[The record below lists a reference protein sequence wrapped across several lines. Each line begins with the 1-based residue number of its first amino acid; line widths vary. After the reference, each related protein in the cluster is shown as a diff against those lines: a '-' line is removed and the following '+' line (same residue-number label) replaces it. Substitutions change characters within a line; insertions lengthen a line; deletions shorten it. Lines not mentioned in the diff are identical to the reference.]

1 MGEATIY
8 EKKGHVAILTMNR
21 PDAMNAMNA
30 AMRNEMGDALIDFRD
45 DKDSWVLII
54 TGAGD
59 RAFSAGM
66 DLREM
71 AARLA
76 GGPPGGGPPG
86 GGPPGGRPPGGGPP
100 GGGPPGGGPPGGA
113 PPPQPPSLMAG
124 NIEIWKPII
133 AAINGVAVGG
143 GLETA
148 LACDIRIA
156 SDTARLGLSE
166 PKRGIIPGGGGM
178 ARLPRLVPLGIAL
191 EILLSGDLITAQ
203 EAYRIGLVNQVVP
216 PAELMPAAMK
226 MAERFM
232 ECAPLAVRAIKE
244 TVMKA
249 RDIPSLDEA
258 LKVRFGGNI
267 NATEDAREGTRAFNE
282 KRKPVWKGQ

>member
-1 MGEATIY
+1 MAEATIY
-8 EKKGHVAILTMNR
+8 EKKNHIAVLTMNR
-21 PDAMNAMNA
+21 PEAMNAMNA
-30 AMRNEMGDALIDFRD
+30 PMRKEMGDAFTDFRD
-45 DKDSWVLII
+45 DNDSWVLII

-66 DLREM
+66 DLKEM

-76 GGPPGGGPPG
+76 GGQSEVGDES
-86 GGPPGGRPPGGGPP
+86 RP
-100 GGGPPGGGPPGGA
+100 A
-113 PPPQPPSLMAG
+113 SLMEG

-156 SDTARLGLSE
+156 AEGARMGMAE

-178 ARLPRLVPLGIAL
+178 ARLPRLVHRGMAM
-191 EILLSGDLITAQ
+191 EILLTGDLITSQ

-216 PAELMPAAMK
+216 GPELMPAAYR
-226 MAERFM
+226 MAERII
-232 ECAPLAVRAIKE
+232 ECAPLAVQAIKE
-244 TVMKA
+244 TVIKN
-249 RDIPSLDEA
+249 LDMPLKEA
-258 LKVRFGGNI
+258 LPARFGVNVS
-267 NATEDAREGTRAFNE
+267 ATEDAREGTAAFAE
-282 KRKPVWKGQ
+282 KRPPVWKGR

>member
-8 EKKGHVAILTMNR
+8 EKKNHMAILTMNR
-21 PDAMNAMNA
+21 PEAMNAMNA
-30 AMRNEMGDALIDFRD
+30 AMRSEMGEALKDFRD
-45 DKDSWVLII
+45 DNDSWVLIL

-71 AARLA
+71 AARLS
-76 GGPPGGGPPG
+76 GG

-100 GGGPPGGGPPGGA
+100 GGGPPGGSPPA
-113 PPPQPPSLMAG
+113 QPLSLMG
-124 NIEIWKPII
+124 HTEIWKPII

-156 SDTARLGLSE
+156 ADTARMGLSE
-166 PKRGIIPGGGGM
+166 PKRGIVPGGGGM
-178 ARLPRLVPLGIAL
+178 ARLPRLVPLGIAM
-191 EILLSGDLITAQ
+191 EILLTGDLITAQ
-203 EAYRIGLVNQVVP
+203 EAYRISLVNQILP
-216 PAELMPAAMK
+216 PAELMPAAIK
-226 MAERFM
+226 MAERIID
-232 ECAPLAVRAIKE
+232 CAPLAVRSIKE

-249 RDIPSLDEA
+249 RDIPSLEEA

>member
-8 EKKGHVAILTMNR
+8 EKKDHVAILTMNR

-86 GGPPGGRPPGGGPP
+86 GGPPGGGPP
-100 GGGPPGGGPPGGA
+100 GGGTSGG
-113 PPPQPPSLMAG
+113 
-124 NIEIWKPII
+124 
-133 AAINGVAVGG
+133 
-143 GLETA
+143 
-148 LACDIRIA
+148 
-156 SDTARLGLSE
+156 
-166 PKRGIIPGGGGM
+166 
-178 ARLPRLVPLGIAL
+178 
-191 EILLSGDLITAQ
+191 
-203 EAYRIGLVNQVVP
+203 
-216 PAELMPAAMK
+216 
-226 MAERFM
+226 
-232 ECAPLAVRAIKE
+232 
-244 TVMKA
+244 
-249 RDIPSLDEA
+249 
-258 LKVRFGGNI
+258 
-267 NATEDAREGTRAFNE
+267 
-282 KRKPVWKGQ
+282 

>member
-1 MGEATIY
+1 MPEATIY
-8 EKKGHVAILTMNR
+8 EKKDHLAVLTMNR
-21 PDAMNAMNA
+21 PEAMNAMNA
-30 AMRNEMGDALIDFRD
+30 AMRQEMGEALQDFKD
-45 DKDSWVLII
+45 DNDSWVLII

-76 GGPPGGGPPG
+76 GGGGGPPA
-86 GGPPGGRPPGGGPP
+86 
-100 GGGPPGGGPPGGA
+100 GGA
-113 PPPQPPSLMAG
+113 RPAPVPSLMSG

-156 SDTARLGLSE
+156 SDTARMGLSE
-166 PKRGIIPGGGGM
+166 PKRGIVPGGGGM
-178 ARLPRLVPLGIAL
+178 ARLPRLVPMGAAL
-191 EILLSGDLITAQ
+191 ELLLSGDLIDAQ
-203 EAYRIGLVNQVVP
+203 EAYRIGLVNQMVP
-216 PAELMPAAMK
+216 ASELMAAATK

-232 ECAPLAVRAIKE
+232 ESAPLALRAIKE

-249 RDIPSLDEA
+249 RDIPLLEDA
-258 LKVRFGGNI
+258 LKARFGGNI
-267 NATEDAREGTRAFNE
+267 SATEDAREGTRAFTE
-282 KRKPVWKGQ
+282 KRKPEWKGK